1 MKNPIADTE
10 LIDLLRLGDAS
21 ALKALMQ
28 AHYRS
33 LYDYGMRMVNSE
45 ALVKDAIQE
54 VFLGLWEKKERLPII
69 QSISFYLLGATRNQV
84 IKLLQAEK
92 KCSGLDDMELLH
104 HFHTDGSIEEKL
116 IKDENAGF
124 RQKQVRLSL
133 NKLTTRQKE
142 VVYLRYFQELDPAQI
157 SELLQ
162 LSPQSVYNLLHE
174 ALTRL
179 RSIWVPGVF
188 MKAV

>member
-10 LIDLLRLGDAS
+10 LIDLLRLGDAC
-21 ALKALMQ
+21 ALKTIMQ

-54 VFLGLWEKKERLPII
+54 VFLGLWEKKARLPQI

-92 KCSGLDDMELLH
+92 KCSGLEEEMLH

-142 VVYLRYFQELDPAQI
+142 VVYLRYYQDLDPAQI

-179 RSIWVPGVF
+179 RSNWVTGVF